1 MGHIEILNATQN
13 NLKNISVKIPLG
25 KITAISGVSGS
36 GKSSLIYG
44 VLAAE
49 SLRKEKN
56 DSGNADLA
64 SLCLKA
70 NVSEIKNLP
79 YCEVLKQH
87 RLRES
92 VSSSI
97 ATISGLHE
105 LLRDEFVKNG
115 KIVGK
120 SGVINA
126 PTCEEILTF
135 LKLFRN
141 NAGGKLYAQLCED
154 KFGSLDSEIK
164 LLKEHRIDKVTY
176 RHTDRGDSQKTLKD
190 LSKLK
195 GGGHSV
201 LVEIV
206 NMQDLKQFK
215 NLAKAGFV
223 FENRGEYLNF
233 SRDFP
238 DLESGTLY
246 AKPTSKLFSF
256 NSTEFG
262 SGRCEYCNG
271 RGYVE
276 DISDSN
282 LFTNAPLT
290 NTNFIKLPFDS
301 AKGYYK
307 YILLDPKVIL
317 QECKKHKID
326 TSSNYFE
333 LGLSEKEVIKKILIP
348 RMSKHKNKESIGVF
362 FHTIACVKCS
372 GSRLNYKA
380 NAVKLFGKSISE
392 FLSLNISQ
400 ILDFLANKDLHHK
413 KIIEILKSL
422 KIATLEYLSLN
433 RTTDTLS
440 GGELQRLKLALILQ
454 SKHNELLYILD
465 EPSVGL
471 HPYNNAQ
478 ILGLLKHIV
487 HQNNTIVLS
496 DHNDD
501 YLRHSDHIIKLG
513 HGSGTQGGNIVY
525 EGAYQNLESNL
536 DFARKKIKADVQNA
550 IYLEGVSFNNIQN
563 ENFVIPLNALVVIS
577 GISGSGKSSLAKG
590 VLQPLCIQFIESKS
604 INHTLVKNASG
615 LERVKYVANLSQ
627 KRVSTNARSV
637 VATFLEVFDNLRELF
652 SAANNKA
659 DIGFFSF
666 NSKSGQCDECKGRGE
681 IEENLC
687 PVCLGSGF
695 KAEVLDMTFNKK
707 NITEVLD
714 LDMFALTEF
723 FKKDQIFIPLV
734 KILNNLGL
742 SHLSL
747 GRRLDSLSGGELQR
761 LALAKELLKNERKL
775 KQGGVLFILD
785 EPTRGLDSKNI
796 AHLISILDDLI
807 ALGNSVV
814 VIEHNTKFIEVCDFI
829 IDIGPGSGRLGGKNV
844 FSGEI
849 ENLKESKESITAKT
863 LLNSQVQVMEHL
875 DLIKNSN
882 LKPKTYN
889 FDKSTYPF
897 KAFLLDEGHFINEQ
911 ELAKNYQVRMESEF
925 RHFKTKEE
933 LFEFAKTLD
942 IKKIFFNP
950 LSQWLYKYKIVPQS
964 IKKQVIKKH
973 KVAVGDDFLCKVP
986 CDSVEL
992 AYKYGLGWL
1001 SVELKS
1007 GTSLVLGTRLV
1018 SLKKG
1023 ILGAR
1028 VITPK
1033 HFSLYVSGC
1042 DYCRGSGKIAAYNAS
1057 LFVNDWDRS
1066 ILEEGF
1072 LSIPLK
1078 LKLKTIISRFK
1089 SEGLFDFEIP
1099 FKSLSREHKDIF
1111 LYGFKAYK
1119 FLKAGGRENALG
1131 DYLAW
1136 DGLYTLIHE
1145 NLWQIDSAEQIRA
1158 SKYNVKCPFCDDGF
1172 KREIGFYFMG
1182 NIS

>member
-1 MGHIEILNATQN
+1 M
-13 NLKNISVKIPLG
+13 
-25 KITAISGVSGS
+25 SGS

-49 SLRKEKN
+49 ALRKEKN
-56 DSGNADLA
+56 DSGHADLA

-70 NVSEIKNLP
+70 DVDEIKNLP
-79 YCEVLKQH
+79 YCEVLKQ
-87 RLRES
+87 RGLRES
-92 VSSSI
+92 VSSSV
-97 ATISGLHE
+97 ATISGIHE

-115 KIVGK
+115 CIVGK
-120 SGVINA
+120 SGVVGA
-126 PTCEEILTF
+126 PNCHDISIF
-135 LKLFRN
+135 LKLFRK
-141 NAGGKLYAQLCED
+141 NAEGKLYAQLCED
-154 KFGSLDSEIK
+154 KFGNLDSEIE
-164 LLKEHRIDKVTY
+164 LLKKHGVDKVTY
-176 RHTDRGDSQKTLKD
+176 RHADRGDSQKTLKD
-190 LSKLK
+190 LAKLR

-201 LVEIV
+201 LVEIAD
-206 NMQDLKQFK
+206 MQDLKQFED
-215 NLAKAGFV
+215 LAKAGFV
-223 FENRGEYLNF
+223 FESGDECLNF
-233 SRDFP
+233 NRDFP
-238 DLESGTLY
+238 DLESGILY

-262 SGRCEYCNG
+262 SGRCEFCNG

-276 DISDSN
+276 DVSESS
-282 LFTNAPLT
+282 LFTSAPLADASFV
-290 NTNFIKLPFDS
+290 NLPFNSD
-301 AKGYYK
+301 KGYYK
-307 YILLDPKVIL
+307 YLLLSHKTIL
-317 QECKKHKID
+317 QECKKHRFDI
-326 TSSNYFE
+326 TRNYFE
-333 LGLSEKEVIKKILIP
+333 LGLNEKEVIKKILIP
-348 RMSKHKNKESIGVF
+348 HMSKHKNKESIGVF
-362 FHTIACVKCS
+362 FHTITCAECG

-392 FLSLNISQ
+392 ILSFSISQ
-400 ILDFLANKDLHHK
+400 ALELLLDKDLHHK

-422 KIATLEYLSLN
+422 KTATLEYLSLN

-478 ILGLLKHIV
+478 MLGLLQHIT

-513 HGSGTQGGNIVY
+513 HGSGTQGGHIIY

-536 DFARKKIKADVQNA
+536 DFDRKKIKVDSQNVVC
-550 IYLEGVSFNNIQN
+550 LEGVSFNNIQG

-577 GISGSGKSSLAKG
+577 GISGSGKSSLVKG

-604 INHTLVKNASG
+604 VNYALVKNASG
-615 LERVKYVANLSQ
+615 LERLKHVANLSQ
-627 KRVSTNARSV
+627 KRISTNARSV
-637 VATFLEVFDNLRELF
+637 VATFLEVFDELRGLF
-652 SAANNKA
+652 SAANNKT
-659 DIGFFSF
+659 DMGFFSF
-666 NSKSGQCDECKGRGE
+666 NSKKGQCDECMGRGE

-695 KAEVLDMTFNKK
+695 KAEVLEMTLNGR
-707 NITEVLD
+707 NIAEVLD

-723 FKKDQIFIPLV
+723 FNKNHIFMPL
-734 KILNNLGL
+734 INTLSNLGL

-761 LALAKELLKNERKL
+761 LALARELLKNEKKL
-775 KQGGVLFILD
+775 KQGGVLFVLD
-785 EPTRGLDSKNI
+785 EPTRGLDPKNV
-796 AHLISILDDLI
+796 AHLIGILDDLI

-814 VIEHNTKFIEVCDFI
+814 AIEHNTKFIEICDFI
-829 IDIGPGSGRLGGKNV
+829 IDIGPGSGRLGGKNI

-849 ENLKESKESITAKT
+849 DNLKKCEESITAKT
-863 LLNSQVQVMEHL
+863 LVNSQTTEHL
-875 DLIKNSN
+875 DLIKTDN
-882 LKPKTYN
+882 LKPKVYN
-889 FDKSTYPF
+889 FDKGNYPF
-897 KAFLLDEGHFINEQ
+897 KAFLLDEGHFAYER
-911 ELAKNYQVRMESEF
+911 ELARNYQVHAENGF
-925 RHFKTKEE
+925 RYFKTKKE

-950 LSQWLYKYKIVPQS
+950 LSQWLYKYKVVPQS

-973 KVAVGDDFLCKVP
+973 KMAVGDDFLCKVP

-1001 SVELKS
+1001 SVELN
-1007 GTSLVLGTRLV
+1007 GGASLMLGTRLV
-1018 SLKKG
+1018 SLEHG

-1042 DYCRGSGKIAAYNAS
+1042 DYCRGSGEIAAYDAS
-1057 LFVNDWDRS
+1057 LFVNDWSRG

-1078 LKLKTIISRFK
+1078 LKLKTVISRFK
-1089 SEGLFDFEIP
+1089 NEGLFDFGIP
-1099 FKSLSREHKDIF
+1099 FKSLSLEHKDIF

-1131 DYLAW
+1131 DYLSW
-1136 DGLYTLIHE
+1136 DGLYAIIHE
-1145 NLWQIDSAEQIRA
+1145 NLWQIDGAEQIRA
-1158 SKYNVKCPFCDDGF
+1158 SKHNVKCPFCDDGF
-1172 KREIGFYFMG
+1172 KREIRFYSKG
-1182 NIS
+1182 VADKNK